1 MFSVEFKT
9 TDELPEPS
17 PRLIDQI
24 IGQDEALKI
33 VLSAIKNKRHALLL
47 GDPGVG
53 KSMMVKAVGDLVEKS
68 ASDFSPYTLIAK
80 PNLKNSEKP
89 IVETI
94 EGEYKEEVETAK
106 PSMVKNPPS
115 FITLILFMIA
125 FTAITSY
132 IMRGLP
138 EEKML
143 GVIAMT
149 SIVAFA
155 LAFVMVFMTIFG
167 ATKGQMAGAVNPLDL
182 KPVVLYECKKRP
194 LVRAS
199 AYNITK
205 LLGDIKHCPLGGKPP
220 LGTPPHKR
228 IILGAVHEAHK
239 GILYVDEIKTMPPEV
254 QDYILTAL
262 QDKRLAISGRNPNS
276 SGATVETN
284 PIPCDFTL
292 IMSGNMDDVNNL
304 RAPLLD
310 RIDYKI
316 VLKNKME
323 NTQENRDK
331 LLQFIVQEIRNNNL
345 NPMTYEACCEIVK
358 IAQLLAG
365 SRDKLTLR
373 LRRLSNIIKMAN
385 DIAMGKDIKNMVEEM
400 YAEEKDK
407 DAKNKDNEDDKK
419 LKNIME
425 VLNKITMEK
434 EIDKDKEK
442 NNKNEENKI
451 KEVKKAD
458 KTETK
463 KIKKQNK
470 ERKEE
475 ESEKEENK
483 KEQKNKK
490 TYSKK
495 ETTYI
500 DIEHVRAVVD
510 TGIYSMAKQ
519 VAIDYLR
526 NFKRYKHIV
535 PNDAPKIGVIHGL
548 AVLGSDGLGDVTKII
563 TEIIDSKNPG
573 THLLNISG
581 DLAKHSITLASAL
594 SKKLVSEGKLPLKSD
609 EEIDLNS
616 KEIYIQFSQSYSKID
631 GDSATAAVC
640 LSVISSLMKIP
651 LKQDFA
657 ITGSLDLNGNILA
670 IGGVNEKINAA
681 KEYGFKR
688 VIIPM
693 SNMVDVIEPEGIEII
708 PVKTLDEI
716 IPLVFEYNL

>member
-1 MFSVEFKT
+1 MFSIKFKT

-24 IGQDEALKI
+24 IGQDEALNI
-33 VLSAIKNKRHALLL
+33 VLSAVKNKRHALLL

-53 KSMMVKAVGDLVEKS
+53 KSMMVKAVGELIEKS
-68 ASDFSPYTLIAK
+68 STDFKPYTILAK
-80 PNLKNSEKP
+80 PNLKNPEKP
-89 IVETI
+89 IVELV
-94 EGEYKEEVETAK
+94 EGHYEEKVEIIK
-106 PSMVKNPPS
+106 PSMVRQPPS
-115 FITLILFMIA
+115 ILTILIFMIA

-132 IMRGLP
+132 LMKGLP
-138 EEKML
+138 DSKVL
-143 GVIAMT
+143 GIIAT
-149 SIVAFA
+149 VSIVAFA
-155 LAFVMVFMTIFG
+155 LAFVIIFLTVFG
-167 ATKGQMAGAVNPLDL
+167 ATKGSMSNAVSPMDL

-199 AYNITK
+199 AYNVTK
-205 LLGDIKHCPLGGKPP
+205 LLGDVKHCPLGGKPP

-228 IILGAVHEAHK
+228 IILGAIHEAHK

-262 QDKRLAISGRNPNS
+262 QDKCLAISGRNPNS

-331 LLQFIVQEIRNNNL
+331 LLQFIIQEIRNNNL
-345 NPMTYEACCEIVK
+345 HPMTYEACCEIVK

-365 SRDKLTLR
+365 SKDRLTLR

-385 DIAMGKDIKNMVEEM
+385 DIAMGKNIKDIINEMSEE
-400 YAEEKDK
+400 ENIKKSETLPVNVDKDK
-407 DAKNKDNEDDKK
+407 
-419 LKNIME
+419 LKSIMG
-425 VLNKITMEK
+425 VLNKITE
-434 EIDKDKEK
+434 KDKE
-442 NNKNEENKI
+442 NKEE
-451 KEVKKAD
+451 KEKTGITATD
-458 KTETK
+458 KTK
-463 KIKKQNK
+463 
-470 ERKEE
+470 
-475 ESEKEENK
+475 
-483 KEQKNKK
+483 
-490 TYSKK
+490 YSKK
-495 ETTYI
+495 EIKEKEKIYI
-500 DIEHVRAVVD
+500 DREHVLSVVN
-510 TGIYSMAKQ
+510 TGIYSMTKQ

-526 NFKRYKHIV
+526 NFKRYKNIV
-535 PNDAPKIGVIHGL
+535 PNDSPKVGVIYGL
-548 AVLGSDGLGDVTKII
+548 AVLGSDGIGDVTKII
-563 TEIIDSKNPG
+563 TQIVDSKNPG
-573 THLLNISG
+573 THLLNITG

-594 SKKLVSEGKLPLKSD
+594 SKKYVSEGKLPLKSE

-640 LSVISSLMKIP
+640 LSIISSLLKIP

-688 VIIPM
+688 VIIPE
-693 SNMVDVIEPEGIEII
+693 SNMIDVIDSEGITII
-708 PVKTLDEI
+708 PAKTLEEI
-716 IPLVFEYNL
+716 IPLVFENTSLKSN

>member
-1 MFSVEFKT
+1 MFSIEFKT

-33 VLSAIKNKRHALLL
+33 VLSAVKNKRHALLL

-89 IVETI
+89 IVELV

-115 FITLILFMIA
+115 FITLLLFMIA

-132 IMRGLP
+132 LMRGLP
-138 EEKML
+138 ENKML
-143 GVIAMT
+143 GVIAIT

-155 LAFVMVFMTIFG
+155 LAFIVIFMTIFG
-167 ATKGQMAGAVNPLDL
+167 ATKGQMTGAVNPLDL

-262 QDKRLAISGRNPNS
+262 QDKKLAISGRNPNS

-331 LLQFIVQEIRNNNL
+331 LLQFIVQEIRNNDL

-400 YAEEKDK
+400 HLGEESINTAKKD
-407 DAKNKDNEDDKK
+407 EEDKK
-419 LKNIME
+419 LKNIMD
-425 VLNKITMEK
+425 VLNKITIEK
-434 EIDKDKEK
+434 DGGEKKRKKENK
-442 NNKNEENKI
+442 NKNKNEKEHQPQKI
-451 KEVKKAD
+451 YS
-458 KTETK
+458 
-463 KIKKQNK
+463 
-470 ERKEE
+470 EREII
-475 ESEKEENK
+475 
-483 KEQKNKK
+483 
-490 TYSKK
+490 
-495 ETTYI
+495 YI
-500 DIEHVRAVVD
+500 DIEHVKAVVD

-526 NFKRYKHIV
+526 DFKRYKHIV
-535 PNDAPKIGVIHGL
+535 PNDKPKIGVVYGL

-609 EEIDLNS
+609 EDIDLNS

-640 LSVISSLMKIP
+640 LSIISSLMKIP

-657 ITGSLDLNGNILA
+657 ITGSLDLNGNMLA

-708 PVKTLDEI
+708 PVNTLDEI
-716 IPLVFEYNL
+716 IPIAFEYTV